1 MSGVAGGSRIEKPD
15 VHATFDKYIKEIL
28 EKIPGFIKA
37 TLSGSVKVGVKP
49 SYGDLD
55 IITHFEGNDKKEVKQ
70 RIIDLV
76 KSQPDN
82 IVVPFQS
89 EKYAGRKYYN
99 SGEIIT
105 ILYPIEGKDGEYIQV
120 DNIIALSDEEHTFKN
135 NFLDI
140 PAEKQG
146 LILGIAK
153 IIFLEQEPEE
163 ILKKIGV
170 AMPEMEEDDEIEF
183 NLSSNKLTLLKV
195 KLKDFRTVKKEQ
207 LWSSTDWGLIK
218 DLFSAYNIDGT
229 FEELL
234 DDLRSNL
241 KNPRS
246 KNRIKGIFKSMIT
259 VKSGEVGTPKGDNKL
274 KALKDVQKL
283 LESQSTEKLA
293 LLPGAFK
300 PPHSGHYNMAKWLAA
315 NTDADTV
322 VVKIGSKSRG
332 GINLEQSMAIWD
344 LYRSNDPDPLSKK
357 LTILPS
363 NAPSPVRDVYDFIEL
378 EAPENSTV
386 YLAVGEKDANDKRY
400 ASIPKFAE
408 PKGINF
414 KKVEVPSLDGGI
426 SGEEMRGYIKM
437 NDKDSL
443 QNSLPKHLTQE
454 DKDKVWAILEGSIQE
469 DLDESGADTSWEDE
483 DGNKITLEDI
493 LDLTKNIPIKN
504 YPTEKLAKVVLNW
517 DDNPEEVDRISQV
530 EISQQYP
537 ILIMVDEGGKIKW
550 ILDGN
555 HRAQKALRAKAET
568 IPAKLI
574 KPSNLDARA
583 KKIFNL
589 EEDLYDP
596 NDHVL
601 DYMKSSEFKAGM
613 PDGPKPDKTSPV
625 IKYQRGGKYNAATG
639 QGGGGT
645 MYEDHQTGEG
655 NKKLRIYD
663 FDDTLAVTRGA
674 NIKIKHADGSLETL
688 DPGSYAVYQP
698 QPGDKFDFTEFDK
711 VIKDATPIQ
720 HIVDMLRKDTQDV
733 SNKVTI
739 LTARLLAYPVRRY
752 LKSLG
757 LDVYVVAVGSSDPQ
771 LKANWIEK
779 EINKGYDDILFVD
792 DSEKNITAVKALI
805 PKYPDIQL
813 KVSHPDELKEMMG
826 GTMNKQEMDKHAK
839 NLKKLRKYTAKQGD
853 QMVPV
858 PDFIKGTLTRN
869 ISEAQIN
876 ETLDLLEEGILD
888 AVKRGAKAVS
898 EFVISSV
905 IPTITNLINQAAG
918 ASAKVVN
925 FIISALK
932 RIFNAIKR
940 FKDKHPKLFFAIVA
954 FIVFVILMLISGAAS
969 AKDPEGMGYTANQL
983 NSMIGLLDDSRDI
996 IQSTTDTVTFQG
1008 QQLVVPKFNQD
1019 IILKTTTY
1027 LQDLKDGALNFGE
1040 YGKDVRNVA
1049 STIQTYFE
1057 QLKGVAKDPSDPM
1070 ANTAIDALVK
1080 AMEVGASHIT
1090 KVGGTLVKE
1099 SPLYDFNDYEIK
1111 YWATYADL
1119 VKKLDT
1125 PDVEET
1131 YASLKQSMIGERLE
1145 ALEFFYST
1153 YFKPDINESV
1163 FSKKW
1168 WASSM
1173 VELLEEQ

>member
-469 DLDESGADTSWEDE
+469 DL
-483 DGNKITLEDI
+483 
-493 LDLTKNIPIKN
+493 
-504 YPTEKLAKVVLNW
+504 
-517 DDNPEEVDRISQV
+517 
-530 EISQQYP
+530 
-537 ILIMVDEGGKIKW
+537 
-550 ILDGN
+550 
-555 HRAQKALRAKAET
+555 
-568 IPAKLI
+568 
-574 KPSNLDARA
+574 
-583 KKIFNL
+583 
-589 EEDLYDP
+589 YDP
-596 NDHVL
+596 NDHVS